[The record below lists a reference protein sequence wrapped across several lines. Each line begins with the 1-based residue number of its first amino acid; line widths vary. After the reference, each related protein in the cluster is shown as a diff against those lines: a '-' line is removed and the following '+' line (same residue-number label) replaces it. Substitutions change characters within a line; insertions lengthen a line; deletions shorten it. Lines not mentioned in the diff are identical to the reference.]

1 MTLLESYIFRRVFR
15 MFLVALVPVLA
26 IIWTTQVLSRIN
38 LVTDSGQSIGSFAL
52 LASFILPTIIP
63 VVLPFALVIGVTQTL
78 QTMNIDSEL
87 AVIDGAGAPRK
98 TIYKPVLMVAALLCV
113 FSFSI
118 DNFLEPVSR
127 LGMRKTI
134 AATYADLLST
144 VIEEKA
150 FRKIDEGLYVQISE
164 RLQGRIMRG
173 LFVADSRDP
182 RFEMLYYAREG
193 AVDEGGG
200 TLIMKDG
207 EIHRKAV
214 DGAVSIIHFDSY
226 SFDLS
231 ELSETRGQAKLR
243 ATDRDLGFLFSPDPA
258 DPDYKLKPLEYTA
271 ELHRRLTDWF
281 FPVTFA
287 LASLAI
293 AGSAHSNRERNIP
306 PLIPA
311 LSIAFAI
318 RWGAFFLA
326 NRIEASATN
335 VSMLYVFLGVA
346 NLLLVAAIYRTT
358 RQLGKSRPLAERFDG
373 LINRLLGWRRT
384 RPDGTGTRP

>member
-15 MFLVALVPVLA
+15 MFMVALIPVLA

-63 VVLPFALVIGVTQTL
+63 VVLPFALIIGVTQTL
-78 QTMNIDSEL
+78 QTMNTDSEF
-87 AVIDGAGAPRK
+87 AVIDGAGTSRK
-98 TIYKPVLMVAALLCV
+98 VLYYPVLLLASALCV
-113 FSFSI
+113 ASFSI

-134 AATYADLLST
+134 AATYADLLSS

-193 AVDEGGG
+193 AVDESGG

-207 EIHRKAV
+207 EIHRTAL
-214 DGAVSIIHFDSY
+214 DGTVSIIHFDSY

-243 ATDRDLGFLFSPDPA
+243 ASDRNLGFLFHPDPA
-258 DPDYKLKPLEYTA
+258 DPDYMEKPLDYTA

-281 FPVTFA
+281 FPVIFA
-287 LASLAI
+287 LVSLAV
-293 AGSAHSNRERNIP
+293 AGGAHSNRERNIP

-318 RWGAFFLA
+318 RWAAFFLA
-326 NRIEASATN
+326 NRIEASASN
-335 VSMLYVFLGVA
+335 VPMLYIFLAVTT
-346 NLLLVAAIYRTT
+346 LLLVAAVYKNTKE
-358 RQLGKSRPLAERFDG
+358 LGRSRPLAERFDRP
-373 LINRLLGWRRT
+373 LSRLLGWRSDASDT
-384 RPDGTGTRP
+384 TGAQQ